1 MMVQESGFSSLH
13 LARDSTRFIYKSSHV
28 MRTLFS
34 FGLIFVWT
42 ATAVLAQQKIAYVDS
57 DLIYDNYPEFST
69 AQQSLDRVA
78 EQWEQDLAERQDRLD
93 EMFQEYQ
100 ARELLYTAESRQQKQ
115 NEIIAAEEELE
126 RLRRQ
131 YFGPEGQLFE
141 QQEQILRPIQ
151 EKVLIAIEEVAEAEG
166 YDYVFDRGGDFV
178 FLYTNEK
185 LDITDLV
192 LEELGIDITRTNLGR

>member
-1 MMVQESGFSSLH
+1 
-13 LARDSTRFIYKSSHV
+13 
-28 MRTLFS
+28 MRMLFS
-34 FGLIFVWT
+34 FGLLFVWT
-42 ATAVLAQQKIAYVDS
+42 VTAVLAQQKIAYVDS
-57 DLIYDNYPEFST
+57 DMIYENYPEFST

-78 EQWEQDLAERQDRLD
+78 DQWEQDLAERQDRLD

-192 LEELGIDITRTNLGR
+192 LEELGIDITRTTLGR

>member
-1 MMVQESGFSSLH
+1 
-13 LARDSTRFIYKSSHV
+13 
-28 MRTLFS
+28 MRMLFS
-34 FGLIFVWT
+34 FGLLFVWT

-178 FLYTNEK
+178 FLFTNEK